1 MLSVRPKAADLVFH
15 LYGRSL
21 HPELFEV
28 SASRSIERGG
38 YRAELSLTT
47 SGHLITWR
55 RDGLVLTEVATHAG
69 QPLPQRRRLL
79 SHRVA
84 HERSDSVECRGGT
97 AYHAC
102 FQLERIDAEVFWVFQ
117 EELAMAGT
125 RRGLMH
131 RFASGGRLNAA
142 AVSWISVE
150 TRPRA
155 LLVQAFHTFPD
166 DLAVMKTQSLFETP

>member
-47 SGHLITWR
+47 SGHLVTWR

-79 SHRVA
+79 AHRVA
-84 HERSDSVECRGGT
+84 NERSDRVECHGGT
-97 AYHAC
+97 TYQAC

-117 EELAMAGT
+117 EELAAAGA

-131 RFASGGRLNAA
+131 RFASVGRLNTA

-150 TRPRA
+150 TRPHA

-166 DLAVMKTQSLFETP
+166 DLAVMKTQSLFEIP